1 MDTYRA
7 GAIGRTGQGNYGHQ
21 LHLAYQAAP
30 NARLVA
36 VSDPDPDGLRRAG
49 QETGTERL
57 YSDYREMLEKED
69 LDLVS
74 VCPRWPDC
82 HEEMVIACAEAGV
95 KGILCEKPF
104 ARTLA
109 EADRMIKACD
119 RLGAKI
125 AVAHGTAG
133 AYAQHAKEMI
143 DRGDIGELQ
152 VMRAR
157 GKEDHRSGAEDFFVL
172 GTHQL
177 DTMRYFAG
185 DVDWATGHVTQDGRD
200 VSVDDIREGNEALG
214 LMAGNG
220 VSAYYAFRNG
230 VSAHFES
237 KPGHSAGS
245 AANDRYRT
253 EIYGT
258 EGIIALGSSEMYRH
272 PSSLWPAGED
282 GKWERVVLEEW
293 DNNPKGPAILNVET
307 IAAELIDAVEQER
320 DVVRSSSDRD
330 GRAALEMIMA
340 VHESQR
346 LGRRVAFPMANRE
359 NPYETWLREAEKP
372 RP

>member
-1 MDTYRA
+1 MPASENRA
-7 GAIGRTGQGNYGHQ
+7 KQACCFKPLTKDQK
-21 LHLAYQAAP
+21 LALAE
-30 NARLVA
+30 
-36 VSDPDPDGLRRAG
+36 LRRVLPAVEEPCRFKKKLSTVADIG
-49 QETGTERL
+49 TTSFNHEQCLQEANNNLLRATQALRKTLMNAEGKTVANYYQCLPEPTQPV
-57 YSDYREMLEKED
+57 
-69 LDLVS
+69 LDLG
-74 VCPRWPDC
+74 PPPKTIW
-82 HEEMVIACAEAGV
+82 
-95 KGILCEKPF
+95 
-104 ARTLA
+104 
-109 EADRMIKACD
+109 
-119 RLGAKI
+119 
-125 AVAHGTAG
+125 
-133 AYAQHAKEMI
+133 
-143 DRGDIGELQ
+143 
-152 VMRAR
+152 
-157 GKEDHRSGAEDFFVL
+157 DH
-172 GTHQL
+172 
-177 DTMRYFAG
+177 
-185 DVDWATGHVTQDGRD
+185 
-200 VSVDDIREGNEALG
+200 IREGNEALG

-245 AANDRYRT
+245 AANNRYRT